1 VLSARS
7 AVRAVPSFPQQD
19 GLLTMTNAVLE
30 VIGGV
35 DTHADCHVLAILD
48 ELGRLISVQSYPSD
62 SNGCHE
68 LLAALTAAGP
78 VRAVGIEGTG
88 SYGAGLARL
97 LTAHEVQVVEVDR
110 PNRKARR
117 SRGKSDPVDAEA
129 AARAVLAG
137 TATGIPKTRTGPVEA
152 IRALRS
158 TRSSAVKART
168 AALNALVGEARCA
181 IEPVAQQLQST
192 STRTLLRAVLNLDLT
207 GQRADPAVATRI
219 ALARLARRI
228 QHLDTEIRDADADL
242 RALTK
247 QTAPDLCAAMG
258 VGPEV
263 AGQLLMT
270 AGDNPHRIRNDAA
283 FANLTGVAPL
293 QASSGRTARHRL
305 SRSGDRQANRALHT
319 VVLSRMRHDQRTRNY
334 VARRTAQGL
343 SKREIMRCLK
353 RYVARELLPL
363 IHAAA
368 T

>member
-1 VLSARS
+1 M
-7 AVRAVPSFPQQD
+7 PSLFTQQD
-19 GLLTMTNAVLE
+19 GLFTMTNAVLE

-35 DTHADCHVLAILD
+35 DTHADNHVLAILD
-48 ELGRLISVQSYPSD
+48 ELGRLLSVQSYPSD
-62 SNGCHE
+62 SQGCRE
-68 LLAALTAAGP
+68 LLAALTDAGP
-78 VRAVGIEGTG
+78 IRAVGVEGTG

-97 LTAHEVQVVEVDR
+97 LTAADVQVIEVDR

-137 TATGIPKTRTGPVEA
+137 TATGTPKTRTGPVEA
-152 IRALRS
+152 IRMLRS
-158 TRSSAVKART
+158 VRSSAVKART
-168 AALNALVGEARCA
+168 AALNALLGGARCA
-181 IEPVAQQLQST
+181 VDPVAQELAGT
-192 STRTLLRAVLNLDLT
+192 TTRTLVQAALTLDLT
-207 GQRADPAVATRI
+207 GDRTDPAVATRI
-219 ALARLARRI
+219 ALSRLARRI
-228 QHLDTEIRDADADL
+228 THLDTEIREADADL

-247 QTAPDLCAAMG
+247 QTAPELCAAMG

-283 FANLTGVAPL
+283 FANLTGSAPL

-305 SRSGDRQANRALHT
+305 SRGGDRQANRALHT
-319 VVLSRMRHDQRTRNY
+319 VVLSRMRYDQRTRDY
-334 VARRTAQGL
+334 VARRTAEGL

-363 IHAAA
+363 ILAAN